1 MKYNDNGEYK
11 DIYVK
16 SFDTL
21 PVGTEVDY
29 DGNTVPTGWSEVSPW
44 DAGSIVNLFGNIGD
58 SSETGQFDLYAHIIA
73 TKIGN
78 NGVWKFD
85 IEGQMDINNSS

>member
-21 PVGTEVDY
+21 PIGTEVDY
-29 DGNTVPTGWSEVSPW
+29 DGNTVPDGWTEVDGFNETYKTLYENDTWS
-44 DAGSIVNLFGNIGD
+44 GN
-58 SSETGQFDLYAHIIA
+58 Q
-73 TKIGN
+73 
-78 NGVWKFD
+78 
-85 IEGQMDINNSS
+85 